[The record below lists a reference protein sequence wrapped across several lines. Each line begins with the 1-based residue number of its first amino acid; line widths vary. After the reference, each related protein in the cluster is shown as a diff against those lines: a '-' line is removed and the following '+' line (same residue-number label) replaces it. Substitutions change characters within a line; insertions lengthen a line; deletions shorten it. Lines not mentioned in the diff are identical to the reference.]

1 MLLKDFPEGYRREHS
16 IDFVYPNLLEYYNL
30 NKKND
35 LIITTDGY
43 AINPYVLD
51 ELVRKIDMK
60 LPVSKRIV
68 QFSIEGKPIV
78 NTIYF
83 DGRKVVYVSD
93 GTNNSFGGQ
102 IVFMSADNI
111 LVQNIDRTTK
121 YYLINNSEKRE
132 VFSYESYR

>member
-68 QFSIEGKPIV
+68 RFSIEGKPIV

-121 YYLINNSEKRE
+121 YYLTSNNKKNEI
-132 VFSYESYR
+132 FSFESYR

>member
-1 MLLKDFPEGYRREHS
+1 MLKDFPEGYRREHS
-16 IDFVYPNLLEYYNL
+16 IDFVYPNLLEYCNL

-83 DGRKVVYVSD
+83 DGRKVVYVSE

-121 YYLINNSEKRE
+121 YYLTSNNKKNEI
-132 VFSYESYR
+132 FSFESYR